1 MLVRFLRKSK
11 FLIHSVSFIPTT
23 TTTTT
28 TTTLLHLQRI
38 KTRSFYSLS
47 KTTTQCISWFDAQ
60 RVQSLRKASF
70 WNTDDND
77 NDNVIINK
85 QPTFPPNLHHRGYK
99 DHRIMVDSA
108 RLLKVLRQ
116 AFQLSAQEAK
126 NLFFST
132 SLRLNHERVIK
143 RSTKVKTGD
152 LVDIVLEV
160 TEGEVKVKR
169 IEIMDVEKTDDARF
183 CIWVRKWRFLKL
195 ERKK

>member
-1 MLVRFLRKSK
+1 MLVRLLSKSK
-11 FLIHSVSFIPTT
+11 LVIHSVSFIP
-23 TTTTT
+23 TTT

-38 KTRSFYSLS
+38 KTRRFYSLS
-47 KTTTQCISWFDAQ
+47 RLTTQCISCCDTQ
-60 RVQSLRKASF
+60 RVQCMRKASF

-77 NDNVIINK
+77 DDDVIINK

-99 DHRIMVDSA
+99 DHRVMVDSA

-126 NLFFST
+126 NLFFSAN
-132 SLRLNHERVIK
+132 LRLNHERVVK

-152 LVDIVLEV
+152 VVDIVLEV
-160 TEGEVKVKR
+160 TECEVKVKR
-169 IEIMDVEKTDDARF
+169 IEIMGVEKTDDARLG
-183 CIWVRKWRFLKL
+183 IWVRKWRFLKL